1 MNETPK
7 EKGLSMGVYN
17 NLTEY
22 LDGLRRV
29 VEAKRGLNRRVF
41 GVEDPDCGAT
51 PLPGME
57 EGSDDT
63 RRDILTLTHY
73 DAREDHQHRAE
84 LTARE
89 GIVLPTDELAAAHQ
103 LSTPERRLL
112 ETLLVEMTDLSRD
125 REEPVCLGTVA
136 RYLGD
141 WDAVA
146 TQAYLDMVLPGSKL
160 VKQGLVCVRRGP
172 VAGRWTAH
180 LSRQAFEKL
189 LAVDE
194 AQARPAPE
202 PVRAPAADIRAFLD
216 ERGVVLEPAAL
227 DALELLW
234 AEARHGSR
242 VLVDWGFGGAGAA
255 RSTVGLFHGPSGTGK
270 TLTARA
276 LADALG
282 LDLHVVNYAEVFNE
296 YVGQT
301 EKAIVRIFAEARKKN
316 AVLLLDE
323 ADALLGQRGD
333 IARAVDRHFSSEVNT
348 ALMELERH
356 TGVVVLTTNHT
367 GLLDP
372 ALERRIRHKVLFAA
386 PGPEARSRIWCSRI
400 PATAPLAADVDFA
413 ALGEE
418 FELTGGQIANAA
430 LVAAFSAVRRTGHE
444 DAGITQAELR
454 AAAQREVGGYS
465 GAKAKA
471 VGF

>member
-1 MNETPK
+1 
-7 EKGLSMGVYN
+7 MGGYIS
-17 NLTEY
+17 LTEY

-29 VEAKRGLNRRVF
+29 VRARQAVNERIF
-41 GVEDPDCGAT
+41 GTGDPDCGAKPMPT
-51 PLPGME
+51 LG
-57 EGSDDT
+57 GDT
-63 RRDILTLTHY
+63 EDSRLDILKLELHDAADEHHY
-73 DAREDHQHRAE
+73 RAE
-84 LTARE
+84 RTSRE
-89 GIVLPTDELAAAHQ
+89 GIVLPLDELAAEHELTA
-103 LSTPERRLL
+103 PERRLV
-112 ETLLVEMTDLSRD
+112 EALLVEMTDLGRD
-125 REEPVCLGTVA
+125 RAEPVCLGTFA

-141 WDAVA
+141 WDPVA
-146 TQAYLDMVLPGSKL
+146 TQACFDLVLPGSKL
-160 VKQGLVCVRRGP
+160 VKNGLVCVRRGP
-172 VAGRWTAH
+172 VAGRWSAH
-180 LSRQAFEKL
+180 LSRQAFEQL
-189 LAVDE
+189 LAGGAAPVT
-194 AQARPAPE
+194 QAPE
-202 PVRAPAADIRAFLD
+202 PGREPAADIRAFLD

-227 DALELLW
+227 DALDLLW
-234 AEARHGSR
+234 AEARYGSR
-242 VLVDWGFGGAGAA
+242 VLGEWGFGTAAGSG
-255 RSTVGLFHGPSGTGK
+255 STVALFHGPSGTGK

-276 LADALG
+276 LAAALG
-282 LDLHVVNYAEVFNE
+282 LDLHVVSYAEVFNE

-301 EKAIVRIFAEARKKN
+301 EKAIVRMFAEAKKKN

-333 IARAVDRHFSSEVNT
+333 IARAVDRHFNSEVNT

-386 PGPEARSRIWCSRI
+386 PGAEARSRIWRSRI
-400 PATAPLAADVDFA
+400 PATAPLAADVDFT

-430 LVAAFSAVRRTGHE
+430 LVAAFSAVRRSGKE

-454 AAAQREVGGYS
+454 AAAQREVGGYG